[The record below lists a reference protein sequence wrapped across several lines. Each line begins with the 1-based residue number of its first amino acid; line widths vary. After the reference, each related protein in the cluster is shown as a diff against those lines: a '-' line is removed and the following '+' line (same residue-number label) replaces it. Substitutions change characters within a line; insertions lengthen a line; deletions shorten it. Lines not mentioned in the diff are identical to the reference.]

1 MVTLLAMSMTSVY
14 AVDQKWKRSA
24 MLEQGDSIQLFYGTN
39 ALGDA
44 YNAAADSGAVIMLS
58 KGSWGEF
65 SINKKIK
72 LIGFYGFSSDYDNA
86 TLFDQL
92 TIVAD
97 DVIIDG
103 VFCNRMDVVKVNG
116 LKIIH
121 SCVNER
127 LSDNGY
133 PHVNTTIEQCYVGNF
148 SDEFFANS
156 ANLRFYN
163 STLNPD
169 WWHNNDNENIIYV
182 TNCVVFINELDNLPY
197 GAYHNNVMI
206 VNDYRVEA
214 SFPNVYYYNT
224 FIDESNRYSAP
235 YLDFGQYVVR
245 EGNHVKS
252 FETVFGDVDAKRWRL
267 MYPVNPGTGSD
278 GTPCGPLGG
287 SGFTDSPQ
295 IPRVTGSDIDV
306 YPDSAGKLNVKIT
319 VSAE

>member
-1 MVTLLAMSMTSVY
+1 MY
-14 AVDQKWKRSA
+14 AVDQKWKLSA

-86 TLFDQL
+86 TSFDEL

-103 VFCNRMDVVKVNG
+103 VYCDIMSVLKVNG

-121 SCVNER
+121 SMVER

-133 PHVNTTIEQCYVGNF
+133 PHVNITIEQCYVGKF
-148 SDEFFANS
+148 SDKFFANG

-163 STLNPD
+163 STLNPARG
-169 WWHNNDNENIIYV
+169 HNNKYIIYV

-224 FIDESNRYSAP
+224 FIDESNRYNAP
-235 YLDFGQYVVR
+235 YLDFGQYVVS
-245 EGNHVKS
+245 EGNQEKS
-252 FETVFGDVDAKRWRL
+252 FVNVFGDVDANLWEL

-287 SGFTDSPQ
+287 NGFTDRPQ